1 MVIAMTKGYSE
12 QTAGA
17 KLCIDLAS
25 DWAGECIA
33 DLKIEDNL
41 FLMDYGE
48 FWGKIIKDIQEK
60 KTTSQISLIGNDL
73 YSNDN
78 QALIKNLSLHS
89 SGQESVSTLMCA
101 GSFYDQ
107 LVPNGFIDFGF
118 SSLISVSLQRPCTGL
133 TRR

>member
-25 DWAGECIA
+25 AWAGECIA

-41 FLMDYGE
+41 FLMDYGAADGGTASE

-60 KTTSQISLIGNDL
+60 KDNISDL
-73 YSNDN
+73 ANR
-78 QALIKNLSLHS
+78 K
-89 SGQESVSTLMCA
+89 
-101 GSFYDQ
+101 
-107 LVPNGFIDFGF
+107 
-118 SSLISVSLQRPCTGL
+118 
-133 TRR
+133 